1 MKKLMILAA
10 AFVLNAATAWAESTP
25 VFNETGAFVIAR
37 SVKLGET
44 NISVAPKT
52 AGTAQK
58 TCPPGIRPVPAWRSA
73 LRIPIVRKTNT
84 VLP

>member
-1 MKKLMILAA
+1 MILAA

-58 TCPPGIRPVPAWRSA
+58 NLSAGGSVLFWRGE
-73 LRIPIVRKTNT
+73 VRFGFR
-84 VLP
+84 L